1 MMKNKCL
8 LLFFLMLM
16 VLSSKVLAERNEIC
30 FYADSNYTGE
40 SICAAEGN
48 EVKSIMKNWNDRISS
63 ISVPKGMTVLIYE
76 GNNFSGRSMTL
87 KSNIDFLS
95 HPDLRYFNDIISSFK
110 IKYSACFYEYD
121 RFDGKA
127 ICLSD
132 DEQTDLYNEKQHNIS
147 DSLNDRISSI
157 SVPSAMQVT
166 LYKDDRYNG
175 DRFVLTE
182 NFLLDALKEL
192 GMAFNISSITAS
204 QIDNFVCDRSCVVNN
219 KMVIPIKSVFGQ
231 YWNDERIGAKQV
243 LISLKLTGNDDYL
256 IWLSDNGLI
265 RVKDRII
272 YYIHDYISNAAYY
285 EMSSD
290 SNRLSILTRFNGGY
304 FESQFI
310 ESFDYEMR
318 YLSPIIGYLFN
329 PSKDDIHFSIL
340 NFNLNENKS
349 VIIDKIVMTVEK
361 AKRRV
366 ERSIPGV
373 ASCWLMPILNIY
385 NYIVQGKCNQVD
397 RFVGNVSDFF
407 DGSSD
412 KILQISGTSK
422 PLPKVDSN
430 NENIFRNHL
439 ILSSTP
445 YGTLTHIKAGLNKES
460 LTLLATALACKVSM
474 KEQLLPHIRTR
485 REDSPA
491 CIDWTLDILTSF
503 TLLFGGSLAGWNAE
517 NFGRVI
523 ERILHHQ
530 DTGYAVS
537 DIETETRLVRS
548 VGAFITANVDEDLIR
563 LKTAFDFSQLSYAN
577 YLSHNNTESP
587 VLPPQRSQEL
597 LLGRYE
603 LVLENFSY
611 TETIPRIREA
621 GQWVEHPELNF
632 EVEIIT
638 GPPTETLFARQNVS
652 PTVDEWHRIY
662 RQPLPLMINSSED
675 SDDIEPSVLRARDSV
690 IPASRIVSDVIQS
703 WLRTS
708 REDYIYVIVRLS
720 GKIVSI
726 TLAVDINETDMGIGG
741 ALSDPAYV
749 LHPLNVGTVRGAGT
763 AAIKALAQFAAKK
776 GKRALVSDVISQP
789 SAIVKK
795 KVGFRFIEEL

>member
-16 VLSSKVLAERNEIC
+16 VLSYKVLAEKDKVC

-63 ISVPKGMTVLIYE
+63 ISVPKGMTVSIYE

-95 HPDLRYFNDIISSFK
+95 HPDLKYFNDIISSFK

-265 RVKDRII
+265 RVKDRVI

-290 SNRLSILTRFNGGY
+290 SNRLSILT
-304 FESQFI
+304 
-310 ESFDYEMR
+310 
-318 YLSPIIGYLFN
+318 
-329 PSKDDIHFSIL
+329 
-340 NFNLNENKS
+340 
-349 VIIDKIVMTVEK
+349 
-361 AKRRV
+361 
-366 ERSIPGV
+366 
-373 ASCWLMPILNIY
+373 
-385 NYIVQGKCNQVD
+385 
-397 RFVGNVSDFF
+397 
-407 DGSSD
+407 
-412 KILQISGTSK
+412 
-422 PLPKVDSN
+422 
-430 NENIFRNHL
+430 
-439 ILSSTP
+439 
-445 YGTLTHIKAGLNKES
+445 
-460 LTLLATALACKVSM
+460 
-474 KEQLLPHIRTR
+474 
-485 REDSPA
+485 
-491 CIDWTLDILTSF
+491 
-503 TLLFGGSLAGWNAE
+503 
-517 NFGRVI
+517 
-523 ERILHHQ
+523 
-530 DTGYAVS
+530 
-537 DIETETRLVRS
+537 
-548 VGAFITANVDEDLIR
+548 
-563 LKTAFDFSQLSYAN
+563 
-577 YLSHNNTESP
+577 
-587 VLPPQRSQEL
+587 
-597 LLGRYE
+597 
-603 LVLENFSY
+603 
-611 TETIPRIREA
+611 
-621 GQWVEHPELNF
+621 
-632 EVEIIT
+632 
-638 GPPTETLFARQNVS
+638 
-652 PTVDEWHRIY
+652 
-662 RQPLPLMINSSED
+662 
-675 SDDIEPSVLRARDSV
+675 
-690 IPASRIVSDVIQS
+690 
-703 WLRTS
+703 
-708 REDYIYVIVRLS
+708 
-720 GKIVSI
+720 
-726 TLAVDINETDMGIGG
+726 
-741 ALSDPAYV
+741 
-749 LHPLNVGTVRGAGT
+749 
-763 AAIKALAQFAAKK
+763 
-776 GKRALVSDVISQP
+776 
-789 SAIVKK
+789 
-795 KVGFRFIEEL
+795 

>member
-16 VLSSKVLAERNEIC
+16 VLSYKVLAERNEIC

-40 SICAAEGN
+40 SICAAEGD
-48 EVKSIMKNWNDRISS
+48 EVKRIMKNWNDRISS
-63 ISVPKGMTVLIYE
+63 INVPKGMIISIYE
-76 GNNFSGRSMTL
+76 DNDFSGRSITL
-87 KSNIDFLS
+87 RNNIDFLS
-95 HPDLRYFNDIISSFK
+95 HPDFKYFNDIISSFK

-121 RFDGKA
+121 RFEGKDV
-127 ICLSD
+127 CLSG
-132 DEQTDLYNEKQHNIS
+132 DEQTDLYNEKQYNIS
-147 DSLNDRISSI
+147 DSMNDRISSI
-157 SVPSAMQVT
+157 RVPSAMQVT

-175 DRFVLTE
+175 DRVVLTE
-182 NFLLDALKEL
+182 DFLLGALKEL

-204 QIDNFVCDRSCVVNN
+204 QKNNFVCDRFCVVHK
-219 KMVIPIKSVFGQ
+219 KMNIPIRSVFGQ
-231 YWNDERIGAKQV
+231 YWNDERIGPKQV
-243 LISLKLTGNDDYL
+243 LISLELTGSDDYL

-265 RVKDRII
+265 RVKDRVI

-290 SNRLSILTRFNGGY
+290 SNRLSILSRFNGGY

-310 ESFDYEMR
+310 ESFNYEMR
-318 YLSPIIGYLFN
+318 YLSPVIGYLFN
-329 PSKDDIHFSIL
+329 PSKDDIHFSIM
-340 NFNLNENKS
+340 NFNSNENKS
-349 VIIDKIVMTVEK
+349 ITIDKIVMTAEK
-361 AKRRV
+361 AALRN
-366 ERSIPGV
+366 ERSIPG
-373 ASCWLMPILNIY
+373 ATTCWLIPILNIY
-385 NYIVQGKCNQVD
+385 NYIVQGECNQVD
-397 RFVGNVSDFF
+397 RFVGDISDFF
-407 DGSSD
+407 NGSSD
-412 KILQISGTSK
+412 KILQISGSSK
-422 PLPKVDSN
+422 PLP
-430 NENIFRNHL
+430 NIDINKEL
-439 ILSSTP
+439 IFKPTDVLSSDP
-445 YGTLTHIKAGLNKES
+445 DGTLTYIKAGLDKQS

-485 REDSPA
+485 RDDSPS
-491 CIDWTLDILTSF
+491 CINWTLDILTSF
-503 TLLFGGSLAGWNAE
+503 TLLFGDSLSGWNAE

-523 ERILHHQ
+523 DRILNHQ

-548 VGAFITANVDEDLIR
+548 VGAFIAANIDEDLIR
-563 LKTAFDFSQLSYAN
+563 IKTAFDFSQLSYAN

-632 EVEIIT
+632 EIEIIT
-638 GPPTETLFARQNVS
+638 GPPTETLSARQNVS
-652 PTVDEWHRIY
+652 PTIDEWHRVY
-662 RQPLPLMINSSED
+662 RQPFPLIMGSSEY
-675 SDDIEPSVLRARDSV
+675 SEDIEPAILHARDSV

-708 REDYIYVIVRLS
+708 RDDYIYVIVRLS

-741 ALSDPAYV
+741 SLSDPAYV
-749 LHPLNVGTVRGAGT
+749 LHPLNEGTIRGAGT
-763 AAIKALAQFAAKK
+763 AAIKALAQFATKK

-795 KVGFRFIEEL
+795 KVGFKFIEEL

>member
-1 MMKNKCL
+1 MMKNKYQ
-8 LLFFLMLM
+8 LLFISLLM
-16 VLSSKVLAERNEIC
+16 VLSYDVLAEKDKVC

-40 SICAAEGN
+40 SICAAEGD
-48 EVKSIMKNWNDRISS
+48 EVKRIMKSWNDRISS
-63 ISVPKGMTVLIYE
+63 INVPEGMVVSIYE
-76 GNNFSGRSMTL
+76 NDNFSGRSTTL
-87 KSNIDFLS
+87 KNNIDFLS
-95 HPDLRYFNDIISSFK
+95 HPDFNYFNDIISSFK
-110 IKYSACFYEYD
+110 IRYSACFYEYD
-121 RFDGKA
+121 RFEGEA

-132 DEQTDLYNEKQHNIS
+132 NEQIDLYNEKKHNIS

-182 NFLLDALKEL
+182 NFLLDTLKEL

-219 KMVIPIKSVFGQ
+219 KMVIPIKSIFGQ
-231 YWNDERIGAKQV
+231 YWNDERIGSKQV

-265 RVKDRII
+265 RVKDRVI

-285 EMSSD
+285 EMSSN
-290 SNRLSILTRFNGGY
+290 SNRLSILSRFNGGY

-310 ESFDYEMR
+310 ESFDHEML

-329 PSKDDIHFSIL
+329 PNKDDIHFSIL
-340 NFNLNENKS
+340 NFNLNGNKS
-349 VIIDKIVMTVEK
+349 VIIDKIVMAAEK
-361 AKRRV
+361 AVQRT
-366 ERSIPGV
+366 ERSIPGKT
-373 ASCWLMPILNIY
+373 SCWLIPILNMY
-385 NYIVQGKCNQVD
+385 NYIVQGECNQVD
-397 RFVGNVSDFF
+397 RFVRNISDFF
-407 DGSSD
+407 NGSSD
-412 KILQISGTSK
+412 KILQISGSSK
-422 PLPKVDSN
+422 PLPKVSSN
-430 NENIFRNHL
+430 SEPTSKLPLTEPH
-439 ILSSTP
+439 
-445 YGTLTHIKAGLNKES
+445 GTLTYIKAGLDKQS
-460 LTLLATALACKVSM
+460 LTMLATALACKVSM
-474 KEQLLPHIRTR
+474 KEQLLPNIRTR
-485 REDSPA
+485 RDDSPA
-491 CIDWTLDILTSF
+491 CINWTLDILTTF
-503 TLLFGGSLAGWNAE
+503 TLLFGDSLSGWNAE

-530 DTGYAVS
+530 DTGYAVI
-537 DIETETRLVRS
+537 DVEAEKRLVRS
-548 VGAFITANVDEDLIR
+548 VGAFIAENVDEDLIR

-611 TETIPRIREA
+611 TETIPRIRQA

-632 EVEIIT
+632 EIEIIT
-638 GPPTETLFARQNVS
+638 GAPNVTLPARQNVS
-652 PTVDEWHRIY
+652 PTVEEWHRLY
-662 RQPLPLMINSSED
+662 RQPLLLIED
-675 SDDIEPSVLRARDSV
+675 SSDDSSDIEPNVVHARDSI

-726 TLAVDINETDMGIGG
+726 TLAVDINDTDLGIAGS
-741 ALSDPAYV
+741 LSDPAYV
-749 LHPLNVGTVRGAGT
+749 LHPLNEGAIRGAGT
-763 AAIKALAQFAAKK
+763 AAIKALAHFAAKK

-795 KVGFRFIEEL
+795 KVGFKFIDEL